1 LAQADRLDPKVGSR
15 LMLRYINQI
24 NRVNS
29 CAGIDI
35 IITYTEKKHK
45 CAHITLH
52 WPSSASRCIFIH
64 HFQGKPKMAS
74 FPLFLVFLAI
84 PWHCQCDH
92 SF

>member
-52 WPSSASRCIFIH
+52 
-64 HFQGKPKMAS
+64 
-74 FPLFLVFLAI
+74 
-84 PWHCQCDH
+84 
-92 SF
+92 